1 MVINIF
7 VFSLPSIVSTGVIF
21 RFGFDEQRIFLTFSY
36 YAMSR
41 INASTTDG
49 YISENG
55 SVVTDNATVDWN
67 DGLYFD
73 YGSNLAYDIVSW
85 MDNYIAPSLLFVAVI
100 GNLVA
105 FAVFSMPSYRHSL
118 TSMLFRVLAVADTMA
133 VVIFDGFG
141 TLPRI
146 VSGKN
151 FIVHNTATCKL
162 FVPLHMWSRAFSSWV
177 LVMIGLERIV
187 CILYPHRAKVVNTKW
202 RYGWI
207 ITGTA
212 VALFCF
218 YAPLFLGIKRIPVY
232 NEGVEISGY
241 CAFYNY
247 RDRMEEYFR
256 VFKWASLMLTSLL
269 PFVAIISINVAIII
283 ALRKRRKRVSKYHGN
298 QSDKHNTTA
307 ILMSVSLAFI
317 ILTLPY
323 ALYFILQGYYSGSNY
338 HLFERT
344 SIILGTLAPTCDSL
358 NHSINIALYCFCGRK
373 FRRCLLEMICYA
385 CRKRSSGV
393 SGSVTR
399 ESPTRTPTPQPS
411 PVTRQRS
418 TSV

>member
-1 MVINIF
+1 
-7 VFSLPSIVSTGVIF
+7 
-21 RFGFDEQRIFLTFSY
+21 
-36 YAMSR
+36 MSR
-41 INASTTDG
+41 INAPTTDS
-49 YISENG
+49 YISENS

-67 DGLYFD
+67 EGLYFD
-73 YGSNLAYDIVSW
+73 YGSNLAYDIVSC
-85 MDNYIAPSLLFVAVI
+85 MDNYIAPSLLFVALI

-151 FIVHNTATCKL
+151 FIVRNTATCKF
-162 FVPLHMWSRAFSSWV
+162 FVPLHMWSRSFSAWV
-177 LVMIGLERIV
+177 LVIVGLERII

-212 VALFCF
+212 LALLCF
-218 YAPLFLGIKRIPVY
+218 YAPLFLGVKRIPVY

-247 RDRMEEYFR
+247 RDYMEEYFR
-256 VFKWASLMLTSLL
+256 IFKWASLMLTSLL

-283 ALRKRRKRVSKYHGN
+283 ALRKRRKRVSKSYGK

-307 ILMSVSLAFI
+307 ILISVSLAFI

-323 ALYFILQGYYSGSNY
+323 ALYFILQDYYSGSNY

-344 SIILGTLAPTCDSL
+344 SIILGTLAPICDSM
-358 NHSINIALYCFCGRK
+358 NHSINIALYCLCGRK
-373 FRRCLLEMICYA
+373 FRRCLLELICYA
-385 CRKRSSGV
+385 CHKRRPGV
-393 SGSVTR
+393 CSPAVS
-399 ESPTRTPTPQPS
+399 ESPTRTPISQPS
-411 PVTRQRS
+411 PVAWQRS